1 MGQPCSILRYMN
13 HDRLS
18 SELVRALRGARS
30 QATLNRRLSRS
41 SNVAHAWERGSRS
54 PRASDFFKLARL
66 NRVDVARVLLAFA
79 TTSETVPKR
88 TLFDARATATWL
100 NALARGRSHSELAR
114 AVGRDRNTIARWLNG
129 DTEPRLPDL
138 LRFVDATTQRMLD
151 FVAEFV
157 VPRSLDSVR
166 PIWSD
171 LERQRQLAYDMPWA
185 HAVLRALELDAHEE
199 LPAQL
204 SESVAARIG
213 IAPDL
218 AEACLKALAASGQIR
233 RRNGHWTL
241 TRILAVDTR
250 DNPEGNLRLK
260 RHWAQV
266 GVERLA
272 GAALPEG
279 SQYSYNLFAVSED
292 GLQRIRQAHLQYYE
306 RVRAIVAECQ
316 LPTRLALVNIQLLPL
331 DAGTAFRQQ

>member
-1 MGQPCSILRYMN
+1 MN
-13 HDRLS
+13 HERLS
-18 SELVRALRGARS
+18 SELVRALRGLRS
-30 QATLNRRLSRS
+30 QATLNRRLCRS
-41 SNVAHAWERGSRS
+41 SNVAHAWEHGSRS

-66 NRVDVARVLLAFA
+66 NRVDVARVLLDFA
-79 TTSETVPKR
+79 ATSETVPKR
-88 TLFDARATATWL
+88 PLFDTRATATWL

-157 VPRSLDSVR
+157 DPRSLDSLR

-185 HAVLRALELDAHEE
+185 HAVLRALELGAHEG

-204 SESVAARIG
+204 SESIAARIG
-213 IAPDL
+213 IGRDL
-218 AEACLKALAASGQIR
+218 AEACLKALAAAGQIR
-233 RRNGHWTL
+233 RRNGRWTL
-241 TRILAVDTR
+241 TRILSVDTR

-279 SQYSYNLFAVSED
+279 SQYSYNLFAVSEE
-292 GLQRIRQAHLQYYE
+292 GLERIRQAHLQYYE